1 MKSTEGINVEG
12 LEVNVEILKAFKN
25 FKQGSIL
32 ESNYLHIQHTVS
44 NEVVY
49 HMPNF
54 GLPNEFDVLERV
66 KREMIQKL
74 SDNLIE
80 KYKDSFEKNETP
92 YGIEFSLSMLAMS
105 GSELKHI
112 VEYCI
117 RTMPQSAIEKIRN

>member
-44 NEVVY
+44 TEAMY
-49 HMPNF
+49 HMP
-54 GLPNEFDVLERV
+54 EQFDVLERV

-74 SDNLIE
+74 SDNLLE

-92 YGIEFSLSMLAMS
+92 YGIEFSLSMLTMS

>member
-44 NEVVY
+44 TEVMY
-49 HMPNF
+49 QMPKQ
-54 GLPNEFDVLERV
+54 FDVLERV

-74 SDNLIE
+74 SDNLLE